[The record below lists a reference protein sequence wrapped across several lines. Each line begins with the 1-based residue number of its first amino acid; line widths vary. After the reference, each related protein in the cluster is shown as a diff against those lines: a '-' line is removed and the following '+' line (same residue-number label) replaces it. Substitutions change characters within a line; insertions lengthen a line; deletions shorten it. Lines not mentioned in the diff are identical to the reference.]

1 MPFSRSAVKQV
12 NAVELARVY
21 SAMQDNL
28 NIPLI
33 FPIKD
38 TASAALMVIKAE
50 CLHKAGIIDEAEKQ
64 YVHSRARKF
73 LDDVTLK
80 DVA

>member
-1 MPFSRSAVKQV
+1 AVKQV

-38 TASAALMVIKAE
+38 TASAALMVLHPNRAPAFNPP
-50 CLHKAGIIDEAEKQ
+50 HKAGKHCSAFCSEEEGIPTSSGLFPE
-64 YVHSRARKF
+64 
-73 LDDVTLK
+73 L
-80 DVA
+80 

>member
-64 YVHSRARKF
+64 YVHSRARTF
-73 LDDVTLK
+73 LDVTLK

>member
-38 TASAALMVIKAE
+38 TASAALMLIKAD

-64 YVHSRARKF
+64 YVHSRARTF
-73 LDDVTLK
+73 LDVTLK